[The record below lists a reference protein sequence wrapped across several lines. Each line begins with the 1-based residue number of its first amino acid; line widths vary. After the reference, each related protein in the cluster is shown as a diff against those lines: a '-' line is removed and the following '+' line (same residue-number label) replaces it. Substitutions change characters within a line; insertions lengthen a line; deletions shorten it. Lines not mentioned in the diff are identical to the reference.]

1 MWDTI
6 SLVAEVSDE
15 DPPRHREATGHG
27 RGILSL
33 VPGIHM
39 ETTIAAPPEEVWR
52 RLADIADHVTWMA
65 DAAEI
70 RFTSDR
76 RSGVG
81 TVFECETRVG
91 PLRTTD
97 VMEVTEWRDA
107 AAMGVRH
114 TGLFTGTG
122 RFALEAAPAPAPIS
136 ADTPAAA
143 HTPAL
148 ADADTPGAG
157 RGATVL
163 SWEEDLVFPWW
174 LGGPVGAWA
183 ARPILRR
190 VWRGNLR
197 RFSALVMADAAD

>member
-1 MWDTI
+1 
-6 SLVAEVSDE
+6 
-15 DPPRHREATGHG
+15 
-27 RGILSL
+27 
-33 VPGIHM
+33 M
-39 ETTIAAPPEEVWR
+39 ETTIAAPPDHVWR
-52 RLADIADHVTWMA
+52 RLADIGDHVTWMA

-70 RFTSDR
+70 RFTGDR
-76 RSGVG
+76 RSGMG
-81 TVFECETRVG
+81 TVFECETRLG

-114 TGLFTGTG
+114 KGLFTGTG
-122 RFALEAAPAPAPIS
+122 RFVLEPAPVR
-136 ADTPAAA
+136 AD
-143 HTPAL
+143 
-148 ADADTPGAG
+148 DADTDATATATATATGEDEG
-157 RGATVL
+157 ERVTVL

-197 RFSALVMADAAD
+197 RFADLVTADATA

>member
-1 MWDTI
+1 
-6 SLVAEVSDE
+6 
-15 DPPRHREATGHG
+15 
-27 RGILSL
+27 
-33 VPGIHM
+33 M
-39 ETTIAAPPEEVWR
+39 ETTIAAPVDEVWR
-52 RLADIADHVTWMA
+52 RLADIGDHVTWMA

-81 TVFECETRVG
+81 TVFECETRLG

-97 VMEVTEWRDA
+97 VMEVTEWGDA

-114 TGLFTGTG
+114 KGLFTGTG
-122 RFALEAAPAPAPIS
+122 RFAL
-136 ADTPAAA
+136 
-143 HTPAL
+143 AL
-148 ADADTPGAG
+148 ADG
-157 RGATVL
+157 GATVL

-183 ARPILRR
+183 ARPIMRW

-197 RFSALVMADAAD
+197 RFADLVMADATA

>member
-1 MWDTI
+1 
-6 SLVAEVSDE
+6 
-15 DPPRHREATGHG
+15 
-27 RGILSL
+27 
-33 VPGIHM
+33 M
-39 ETTIAAPPEEVWR
+39 ETTVAAPPAEVWR
-52 RLADIADHVTWMA
+52 RLADIGDHVTWMA

-81 TVFECETRVG
+81 TVFECETRLG

-122 RFALEAAPAPAPIS
+122 RFALEPARTGVTRDGAAGEAAPAPGAS
-136 ADTPAAA
+136 A
-143 HTPAL
+143 
-148 ADADTPGAG
+148 GA
-157 RGATVL
+157 GATVL

-183 ARPILRR
+183 ARPILRW

-197 RFSALVMADAAD
+197 RFAALVTADAPT

>member
-1 MWDTI
+1 
-6 SLVAEVSDE
+6 
-15 DPPRHREATGHG
+15 
-27 RGILSL
+27 
-33 VPGIHM
+33 M
-39 ETTIAAPPEEVWR
+39 ETTIAAPPDEVWR
-52 RLADIADHVTWMA
+52 RLADIGDHVTWMA

-76 RSGVG
+76 RSGAG

-114 TGLFTGTG
+114 KGLFTGTG
-122 RFALEAAPAPAPIS
+122 RFALEPAPAPASADGPAP
-136 ADTPAAA
+136 ADTPA
-143 HTPAL
+143 P
-148 ADADTPGAG
+148 ADASLSADASPSATRDGP
-157 RGATVL
+157 GATVL

-183 ARPILRR
+183 ARPILRW

-197 RFSALVMADAAD
+197 RFSALVMADATA